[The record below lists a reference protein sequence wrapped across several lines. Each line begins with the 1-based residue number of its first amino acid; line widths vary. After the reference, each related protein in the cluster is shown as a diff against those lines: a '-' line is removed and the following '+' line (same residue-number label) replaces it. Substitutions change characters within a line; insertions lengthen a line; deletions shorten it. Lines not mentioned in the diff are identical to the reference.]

1 MRVSED
7 KQKYLTYYFDNIHSL
22 RGLQISAIEDM
33 ARFKGQG
40 AEYMSCCYDSEDED
54 YKEGY
59 VTLLFWEP
67 TVDEDTMV
75 FVTNSIFYEKLLEV
89 CNVHIEKNP
98 HDKEVLDSN
107 LNQIKKDLKIS

>member
-22 RGLQISAIEDM
+22 SGLQISAIEDM

-40 AEYMSCCYDSEDED
+40 AEYISCSFDPEDED

-59 VTLLFWEP
+59 VTLLFWKP
-67 TVDEDTMV
+67 ADNEDTM
-75 FVTNSIFYEKLLEV
+75 IFIENQLFYDRLLET
-89 CNVHIEKNP
+89 CNAHITKNP
-98 HDKEVLDSN
+98 NNKELLNGYLD
-107 LNQIKKDLKIS
+107 QIKKDLRIS